1 MPNATVKTLLL
12 AAFSVAFTGAHAAEN
27 AYPTRPITLIVPTA
41 PGGAG
46 DSAARILANELGQRL
61 GQPFVVEN
69 RPGASYTIGTSAVTK
84 LPADGYTV
92 LFGVDTGFTAA
103 PYLVKPAPYDPVK
116 DFEPV
121 AYVGS
126 SPLVL
131 LANSTL
137 PYKSLP
143 ELIAYAKAKPRSVTY
158 ASGGQGSAHHLA
170 MELFQR
176 STGTS
181 LLHVPYKAAP
191 LGLTGM
197 LGGHVDLIFISYGP
211 ALPHLNTGKA
221 KGLAVTTA
229 KGIEST
235 PQIRP
240 VGETAKGYDFTSWF
254 GLFVRAGT
262 PAHIKRKLED
272 AATVTLSSPE
282 VREKLNGIG
291 VLAEDG
297 KAASMALVLRRD
309 TEMLAP
315 LLADIG
321 KANSQ

>member
-1 MPNATVKTLLL
+1 MPHAIVKTMLFAAIS
-12 AAFSVAFTGAHAAEN
+12 AAFAVTEASANT
-27 AYPTRPITLIVPTA
+27 YPTRPITLIVPTA

-69 RPGASYTIGTSAVTK
+69 RPGASYTIGTSAITK

-103 PYLVKPAPYDPVK
+103 PYLVKPAPYDPVR

-121 AYVGS
+121 SYVGS

-131 LANSTL
+131 LANATL

-143 ELIAYAKAKPRSVTY
+143 ELIAYAKEKPRSVTF

-170 MELFQR
+170 MELLQR
-176 STGTS
+176 STGAS

-229 KGIEST
+229 KALESIAD
-235 PQIRP
+235 IRP
-240 VGETAKGYDFTSWF
+240 IGETVQGYDFTSWF

-262 PAHIKRKLED
+262 PPEVKRKLED
-272 AATVTLSSPE
+272 ATTATLSSPE
-282 VREKLNGIG
+282 VRKKLAGIG
-291 VLAEDG
+291 VVAEDG
-297 KAASMALVLRRD
+297 TAASMELVLRRD
-309 TEMLAP
+309 TQTLAP

-321 KANSQ
+321 KANAK

>member
-1 MPNATVKTLLL
+1 MANAIVKTML
-12 AAFSVAFTGAHAAEN
+12 VAIIGVGFAGAHAAE
-27 AYPTRPITLIVPTA
+27 AHYPSRPITLVVPTA

-46 DSAARILANELGQRL
+46 DGAARILANELAKRL

-69 RPGASYTIGTSAVTK
+69 RPGASYTIGTSAVLK
-84 LPADGYTV
+84 VPADGYTV

-103 PYLVKPAPYDPVK
+103 PYLVEPTPYDPFK

-131 LANSTL
+131 LANATL
-137 PYKSLP
+137 SYKTLP
-143 ELIAYAKAKPRSVTY
+143 ELLAYAKAKPKSVTY

-170 MELFQR
+170 MELLQR
-176 STGTS
+176 STGTT
-181 LLHVPYKAAP
+181 LMHVPYKAAP
-191 LGLTGM
+191 LGLTSM
-197 LGGHVDLIFISYGP
+197 LGGHVDLTFISFGP
-211 ALPHLNTGKA
+211 ALPHLTTGKVT
-221 KGLAVTTA
+221 GLGVTTA
-229 KGIEST
+229 KAVESA

-240 VGETAKGYDFTSWF
+240 VGETVEGYDFTSWF
-254 GLFVRAGT
+254 GVFVRAGT
-262 PAHIKRKLED
+262 SPQIKKKLED
-272 AATVTLSSPE
+272 AVTATLSVPE
-282 VREKLNGIG
+282 VRKQLVGIG

-297 KAASMALVLRRD
+297 TAASMDRVLRRD

-315 LLADIG
+315 LLADIR